1 MKTKL
6 CALLISSS
14 IMTTHSFAEDEVDF
28 FDNKESSRYNTEQLP
43 YQTEHDN
50 RFDDEPILSV
60 KKFNLSSLPD
70 MPLYGVLNS
79 DLESI
84 VEESIEDNKGRFTI
98 DRLNRL
104 TTNLTQYYRDKGLL
118 LARTYIPEQNI
129 KNKTVN
135 IAFVDGTIDEV
146 TTTTIE
152 TTKTVSE
159 LYKHDILTRPFLDL
173 VESPSY
179 RPELESAIIRLSNYP
194 GMKAETRFTPGD
206 RPGTTKLNIKI
217 KHEKKFDGYLNFDNF
232 GSEYT
237 GNYRVKIGGDINN
250 ISGNAD
256 QLTLGLM
263 ATIDPTNSFY
273 GNINYQVP
281 INASFN
287 NDGSWSWLNPVF
299 KNGFTF
305 DTGVQQNTYSIGR
318 ELEDLKIKGEAT
330 TFYYRLN
337 KPFILN
343 SQNQFTTSLRLD
355 LKKATSKQ
363 KNITLTEDKL
373 TTLSLANVYTF
384 TDYLYNRASSSI
396 LLDIQQGLD
405 ATLGSMEN
413 GDINSRQGQDTGYA
427 PADFTKYKLE
437 FSRLQEVD
445 SYQIFAKVSYQHS
458 DDLLVPLEQITL
470 GGPFG
475 VRGYTSADYN
485 ADTAFQTTIEIVGK
499 SYAEKLSLPIDQ
511 LTAALFLDYGI
522 GWRNDA
528 LANEVDSEHLLAVG
542 WYADFV
548 KEEKFQTRMQMGL
561 PLSKT
566 KPANGNSVQFY
577 ISMQRRF

>member
-6 CALLISSS
+6 CLLLISSS
-14 IMTTHSFAEDEVDF
+14 IMATHSFAKDESNY
-28 FDNKESSRYNTEQLP
+28 FDSKESSRYNTDRLP
-43 YQTEHDN
+43 YQIDHDN
-50 RFDDEPILSV
+50 RFDDEPILTV
-60 KKFNLSSLPD
+60 KKFNLSALPD
-70 MPLYGVLNS
+70 MPTYGILNS
-79 DLESI
+79 DLVAI
-84 VEESIEDNKGRFTI
+84 TEESIKDNKGRFTI

-104 TTNLTQYYRDKGLL
+104 TTNLTKYYRDKGLL
-118 LARTYIPEQNI
+118 LARTFIPQQNI
-129 KNKTVN
+129 NKQTVQVN
-135 IAFVDGTIDEV
+135 FVDGTIDEI
-146 TTTTIE
+146 TTTTIK

-159 LYKHDILTRPFLDL
+159 LYKHDILARPFAGL
-173 VESPSY
+173 VNSPSY
-179 RPELESAIIRLSNYP
+179 RPDLESAIIRLSNYP

-206 RPGTTKLNIKI
+206 SPGSTKLNIKI
-217 KHEKKFDGYLNFDNF
+217 KSEKKFDGYFNFDNF

-237 GNYRVKIGGDINN
+237 GNYRLKIGGDLNN
-250 ISGNAD
+250 MSGNAD
-256 QLTLGLM
+256 KLSLGLM

-273 GNINYQVP
+273 GNINYQIP
-281 INASFN
+281 IEASFDQ
-287 NDGSWSWLNPVF
+287 DGIWSWLNPVF
-299 KNGFTF
+299 ENGFIF
-305 DTGVQQNTYSIGR
+305 DTGVQQNTYSIGK

-330 TFYYRLN
+330 TAYYRLS

-343 SQNQFTTSLRLD
+343 SKNKFNTSLRLD

-373 TTLSLANVYTF
+373 TTVTLSNSYIF

-396 LLDIQQGLD
+396 IFDIQQGLE
-405 ATLGSMEN
+405 ATLGSMQN
-413 GDINSRQGQDTGYA
+413 GDTNSRQGQNSGFA
-427 PADFTKYKLE
+427 VADFLKYKLE
-437 FSRLQEVD
+437 LSRLQEVD

-475 VRGYTSADYN
+475 VRGYTAADYN
-485 ADTAFQTTIEIVGK
+485 ADQAFQTTIEIVGK

-511 LTAALFLDYGI
+511 LTAAVFLDYAI

-528 LANEVDSEHLLAVG
+528 LANEVDSAHLMAVG
-542 WYADFV
+542 WYADFI
-548 KEEKFQTRMQMGL
+548 KEETFQTRMQMGL

>member
-1 MKTKL
+1 
-6 CALLISSS
+6 
-14 IMTTHSFAEDEVDF
+14 MTTHSFAKDETDF

-60 KKFNLSSLPD
+60 KEFNLSSLPD

-79 DLESI
+79 DLKSITDESI
-84 VEESIEDNKGRFTI
+84 KDNKGRFTV

-118 LARTYIPEQNI
+118 LARTYIPQQNI
-129 KNKTVN
+129 KNQTVS
-135 IAFVDGTIDEV
+135 IAFVDGTIDEI

-159 LYKHDILTRPFLDL
+159 VYEHNILARPFLDL

-179 RPELESAIIRLSNYP
+179 GPELESAIIRLSNYP
-194 GMKAETRFTPGD
+194 GMKAETRFMPGD

-217 KHEKKFDGYLNFDNF
+217 KSEKKFEGYLNFDNF

-237 GNYRVKIGGDINN
+237 GNYRTKISSNINN
-250 ISGNAD
+250 LTGNAD

-263 ATIDPTNSFY
+263 ATINPTNSFY
-273 GNINYQVP
+273 GNINYRVP
-281 INASFN
+281 IDPSFN
-287 NDGSWSWLNPVF
+287 KEGFWSWLRTILI
-299 KNGFTF
+299 NGFTF
-305 DTGVQQNTYSIGR
+305 DTGIQQNTYSIGR

-330 TFYYRLN
+330 TVYYRLN

-343 SQNQFTTSLRLD
+343 SKHQFTTSLRLD

-373 TTLSLANVYTF
+373 TTISIANLYTF

-396 LLDIQQGLD
+396 LFDIQQGLNG
-405 ATLGSMEN
+405 TLGSMKN
-413 GDINSRQGQDTGYA
+413 GDVNSRLGQDTGYA
-427 PADFTKYKLE
+427 PADFLKYKIE
-437 FSRLQEVD
+437 FNRLQKID
-445 SYQIFAKVSYQHS
+445 SYQIFAKFSYQHS

-470 GGPFG
+470 GGPMG
-475 VRGYTSADYN
+475 VRGYTGADYN
-485 ADTAFQTTIEIVGK
+485 ADSAFQTTFEIIGR

-511 LTAALFLDYGI
+511 LTAALFLDYAI
-522 GWRNDA
+522 GWRNDP
-528 LANEVDSEHLLAVG
+528 LANEVGTEHLLAVG

-548 KEEKFQTRMQMGL
+548 KEEKFQTRIQMGL

-566 KPANGNSVQFY
+566 EPANGNGVQFY